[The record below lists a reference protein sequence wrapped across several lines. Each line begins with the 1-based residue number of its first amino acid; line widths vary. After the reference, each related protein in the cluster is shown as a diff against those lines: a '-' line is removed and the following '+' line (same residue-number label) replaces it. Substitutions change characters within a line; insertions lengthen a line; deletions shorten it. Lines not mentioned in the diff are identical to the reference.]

1 MRIWAPI
8 FSSFRRMVPHWAQG
22 AEQDIGEGGKVQADL
37 VGAQGVGAGGV
48 GEQVELLLLDGVF
61 HVPAG
66 GVVVFVE
73 GAGAIALGGQGG
85 DHEAGVG
92 ALG

>member
-1 MRIWAPI
+1 
-8 FSSFRRMVPHWAQG
+8 
-22 AEQDIGEGGKVQADL
+22 
-37 VGAQGVGAGGV
+37 VGAGGV